1 MTEVALVDIS
11 PADTGGIGPVSRST
25 TREPAGR
32 EDRLVLSAVFEY
44 RVAAATPYAGNWA
57 TWRTGVMPLKK
68 AQNSLDTGIPEVA
81 EEEWEKDPVV
91 QAAMRDARGAYRR
104 GEYRTFD
111 EYVADRRRR
120 SR

>member
-1 MTEVALVDIS
+1 MSKSMNELIMEFFMHH
-11 PADTGGIGPVSRST
+11 PNQELRHGPVV
-25 TREPAGR
+25 
-32 EDRLVLSAVFEY
+32 DWV
-44 RVAAATPYAGNWA
+44 
-57 TWRTGVMPLKK
+57 TGVMPLKK

-81 EEEWEKDPVV
+81 EEEWEKDPVM